1 MAGMK
6 VVGQLFGDGKMFLP
20 QVVKSARVMKQAVAW
35 LTPYIEADSKGAAKA
50 GKAVIATVKG
60 DVHDIGKNIVGV
72 VLGCN
77 GFEMID
83 LGVMVH
89 CDTILDRAEA
99 EQADLVMLSGLITP
113 SLEEMSHV
121 AAEMERR
128 GMTIPLMVGG
138 ATTSALHTALKIA
151 PHYQGAVVHT
161 EDASQV
167 VPAAASLV
175 GEKKDSYIAAVKA
188 RQEELRNNH
197 ENKPARDL
205 LPLEK
210 ARELRWKG
218 AEGGYLPPVP
228 ARLGPVSIGSLHS
241 SVSCGCCSDDPRYYV
256 TVQELI
262 ERMDWTPFF
271 HAWELHGTWDRA
283 RREFRTKDPSKA
295 EAAAALY
302 QDALRLLEQAVK
314 ENRYQ
319 ARGIIGI
326 FPANSTASHDDIT
339 VWADE
344 SRTTPL
350 ATLLTQRQQLDKQ
363 GKPRLALADFIAPE
377 GVRDYVGAM
386 AVSIHGSRRWAK
398 EWEARNDSYRAL
410 LGSSLAD
417 RLVEAFAAIA
427 HDKLRLLWNIPEGS
441 GVRPACGYPSQPDHQ
456 EKETVFTLLH
466 AREEAGMS
474 LTETWMMQPVSSVC
488 ALVFSHPE
496 STYFSVGVTG
506 EDQQEDYASRKR
518 ASRP

>member
-1 MAGMK
+1 
-6 VVGQLFGDGKMFLP
+6 
-20 QVVKSARVMKQAVAW
+20 
-35 LTPYIEADSKGAAKA
+35 
-50 GKAVIATVKG
+50 
-60 DVHDIGKNIVGV
+60 
-72 VLGCN
+72 
-77 GFEMID
+77 
-83 LGVMVH
+83 
-89 CDTILDRAEA
+89 
-99 EQADLVMLSGLITP
+99 
-113 SLEEMSHV
+113 
-121 AAEMERR
+121 
-128 GMTIPLMVGG
+128 
-138 ATTSALHTALKIA
+138 
-151 PHYQGAVVHT
+151 
-161 EDASQV
+161 
-167 VPAAASLV
+167 
-175 GEKKDSYIAAVKA
+175 
-188 RQEELRNNH
+188 
-197 ENKPARDL
+197 
-205 LPLEK
+205 
-210 ARELRWKG
+210 
-218 AEGGYLPPVP
+218 
-228 ARLGPVSIGSLHS
+228 
-241 SVSCGCCSDDPRYYV
+241 
-256 TVQELI
+256 
-262 ERMDWTPFF
+262 MDWTPFF

-283 RREFRTKDPSKA
+283 RREFRTKAPSKA

-319 ARGIIGI
+319 ARGVIGI

-344 SRTTPL
+344 SRTIPL

-386 AVSIHGSRRWAK
+386 AVSIHGSPRWAK
-398 EWEARNDSYRAL
+398 EWEARNASYRAL
-410 LGSSLAD
+410 LVSSLAD

-496 STYFSVGVTG
+496 SAYFSVGATG